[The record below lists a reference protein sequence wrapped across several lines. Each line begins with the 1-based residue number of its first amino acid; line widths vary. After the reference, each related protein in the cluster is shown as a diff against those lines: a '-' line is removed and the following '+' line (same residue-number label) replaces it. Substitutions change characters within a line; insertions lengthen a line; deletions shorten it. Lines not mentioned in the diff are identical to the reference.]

1 MWACVQVASQHG
13 SIIIVLWTAAKIAIL
28 WKQSLKRPTRTMPLS
43 MELFYLNRF
52 KRLSC
57 NAEALN
63 SITIIIVTMYDGIS
77 YSFIKKVCTKLTTQT
92 PTRWSVQF
100 FAELILPKGWG
111 AIAKLLPLVDL
122 FLLST
127 NEKALFFTVLSEL
140 SVAYFMDKNYLK
152 PIFLSTAMD
161 SWSCAGEDA
170 VLL

>member
-1 MWACVQVASQHG
+1 MSNRP
-13 SIIIVLWTAAKIAIL
+13 IVHCYNLS
-28 WKQSLKRPTRTMPLS
+28 QSLSQTFLTQPITWRDNISCSHFLIMSFYWHLNIWHLTLVQGSLLGGGCSPFECYEDIDDGDYLYSGKVGNKFSIWCCLS
-43 MELFYLNRF
+43 LP
-52 KRLSC
+52 
-57 NAEALN
+57 
-63 SITIIIVTMYDGIS
+63 D
-77 YSFIKKVCTKLTTQT
+77 YS
-92 PTRWSVQF
+92 
-100 FAELILPKGWG
+100 KGWG